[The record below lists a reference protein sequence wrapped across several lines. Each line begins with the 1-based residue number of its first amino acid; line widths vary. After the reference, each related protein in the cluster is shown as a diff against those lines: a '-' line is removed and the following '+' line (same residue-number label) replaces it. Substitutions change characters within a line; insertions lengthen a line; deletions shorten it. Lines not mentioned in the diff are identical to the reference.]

1 MVKLL
6 CNILKV
12 LSRGSR
18 VILEEG
24 ILEVGIFRI
33 VSDLV
38 FMMYF
43 VHDFNGGGMADGIIG
58 IWITVKFI

>member
-1 MVKLL
+1 M
-6 CNILKV
+6 
-12 LSRGSR
+12 
-18 VILEEG
+18 ILEEG

-58 IWITVKFI
+58 IWITVKLI

>member
-1 MVKLL
+1 M
-6 CNILKV
+6 
-12 LSRGSR
+12 
-18 VILEEG
+18 ILEEG

-43 VHDFNGGGMADGIIG
+43 VHDFKGGGGGRMESLESG
-58 IWITVKFI
+58 